1 MKINIPEHIELAP
14 LIAKR
19 FLFYQKSQNWSKDQI
34 IEYQNNKLKEIITY
48 SGKYVPY
55 YRNLFKEIGLDTSE
69 FKGIE
74 DMYKIPFLDKETLR
88 TRTDE
93 FISDNANFY
102 KCKIEKTSGSTG
114 TPLTLQ
120 LDQ

>member
-1 MKINIPEHIELAP
+1 MKINIPERIQYAP
-14 LIAKR
+14 LKVK
-19 FLFYQKSQNWSKDQI
+19 LFPILSKSQNWLKDQI

-55 YRNLFKEIGLDTSE
+55 YRNLFKEIGLDPRE

-74 DMYKIPFLDKETLR
+74 DMDKIPLLDKETLF

-93 FISDNANFY
+93 FISDNF
-102 KCKIEKTSGSTG
+102 TF
-114 TPLTLQ
+114 LQ
-120 LDQ
+120 V